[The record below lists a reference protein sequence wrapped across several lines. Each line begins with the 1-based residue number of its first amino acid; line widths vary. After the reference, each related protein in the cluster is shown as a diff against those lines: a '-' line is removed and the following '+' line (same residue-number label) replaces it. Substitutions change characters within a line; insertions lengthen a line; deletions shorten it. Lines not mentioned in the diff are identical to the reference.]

1 METLLALLTYVS
13 NTALIFIITIRLIV
27 ERRAILRDAE
37 QDRLGIRNMGYVKHT
52 YFRFFTGNLFSYVLF
67 ILILVIVIVGTLTLI
82 HWAVMHFGTT
92 FNFNAKHVC
101 MLTIIFLGIFEV
113 ISLLN
118 DFKTYPSS
126 YRFKK

>member
-1 METLLALLTYVS
+1 
-13 NTALIFIITIRLIV
+13 
-27 ERRAILRDAE
+27 
-37 QDRLGIRNMGYVKHT
+37 
-52 YFRFFTGNLFSYVLF
+52 
-67 ILILVIVIVGTLTLI
+67 
-82 HWAVMHFGTT
+82 
-92 FNFNAKHVC
+92 